1 MIITN
6 VKMLPESNADFTRAL
21 GMLVK
26 KEFVCYGSRSW
37 RYLMVVEDKN
47 ITNYTANRLMG
58 DVINPVNLT
67 PVALT
72 EGIALVN
79 KLYVN
84 QPRPGDHDS
93 IPTVFYHPPN
103 GKVGLIEVRACVKY
117 PDINIYKTSFT
128 PVRLSRSLTRL
139 SAYTRLTPKNL

>member
-1 MIITN
+1 
-6 VKMLPESNADFTRAL
+6 
-21 GMLVK
+21 
-26 KEFVCYGSRSW
+26 
-37 RYLMVVEDKN
+37 
-47 ITNYTANRLMG
+47 MG

-79 KLYVN
+79 MLYVN
-84 QPRPGDHDS
+84 QPRPGNHDC

-117 PDINIYKTSFT
+117 LDINIYKTSFT
-128 PVRLSRSLTRL
+128 PVRLRRSLTRL

>member
-1 MIITN
+1 
-6 VKMLPESNADFTRAL
+6 
-21 GMLVK
+21 
-26 KEFVCYGSRSW
+26 
-37 RYLMVVEDKN
+37 
-47 ITNYTANRLMG
+47 MG

-79 KLYVN
+79 MLYVN
-84 QPRPGDHDS
+84 QPRLGNHDC
-93 IPTVFYHPPN
+93 IPTVFCQPPK

-128 PVRLSRSLTRL
+128 PLKNTLSGMDDKIFMKIIVVRRTNRVVGMHMDGTDAPEIIQVIAVALHVGATKAVFDSTIGIHPT
-139 SAYTRLTPKNL
+139 AA

>member
-1 MIITN
+1 
-6 VKMLPESNADFTRAL
+6 
-21 GMLVK
+21 
-26 KEFVCYGSRSW
+26 
-37 RYLMVVEDKN
+37 
-47 ITNYTANRLMG
+47 MG

-79 KLYVN
+79 MLYVN
-84 QPRPGDHDS
+84 QPRLGNHDC
-93 IPTVFYHPPN
+93 IPTVFCQPPK

-128 PVRLSRSLTRL
+128 PVRLRRSLTRL
-139 SAYTRLTPKNL
+139 SAYTRLTLKNL